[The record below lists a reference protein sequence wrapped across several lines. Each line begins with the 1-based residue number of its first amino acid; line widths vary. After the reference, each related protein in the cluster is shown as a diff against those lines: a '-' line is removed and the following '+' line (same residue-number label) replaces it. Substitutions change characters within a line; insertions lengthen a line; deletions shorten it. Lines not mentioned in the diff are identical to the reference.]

1 MKSMSLHEVRAK
13 GYRAL
18 YDALG
23 PLGMLQFLQQ
33 FDKGSGDYT
42 KERKEIFKDKTLDGI
57 AAEIKARKKSKP

>member
-1 MKSMSLHEVRAK
+1 MSLHEVRTK

-42 KERKEIFKDKTLDGI
+42 KDRKELFKDKTLDGI
-57 AAEIKARKKSKP
+57 AAGIKARKKTKV